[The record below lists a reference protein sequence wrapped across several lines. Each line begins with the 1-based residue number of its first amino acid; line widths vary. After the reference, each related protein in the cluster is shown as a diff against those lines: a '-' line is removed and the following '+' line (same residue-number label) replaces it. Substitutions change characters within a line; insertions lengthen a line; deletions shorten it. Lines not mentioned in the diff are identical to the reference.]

1 MDQPDIIPGV
11 SSLHPMVQVVNRMAS
26 EAGEDKQSQEEEGG
40 QGVTRT
46 AV

>member
-1 MDQPDIIPGV
+1 MNEPDIIPGV
-11 SSLHPMVQVVNRMAS
+11 GSLNSMVQVMGGMS
-26 EAGEDKQSQEEEGG
+26 GEARENTKSEEEGG